1 MPGEATVAGSAAE
14 TAETAGAA
22 AAVEHCNEV
31 HLVGRLAAEPV
42 RRELPSGDVLVQFRV
57 VVDRGPSLRGTAGR
71 RTPTIDTLDCT
82 AWRKDVQRSLGSYVA
97 GDVIEVTGAL
107 RRRFWRSPGGPASR
121 SEVEATRLRRLLRAG
136 RQ

>member
-1 MPGEATVAGSAAE
+1 MAGSAAE
-14 TAETAGAA
+14 TDRAA
-22 AAVEHCNEV
+22 AAAEHCNEV

-42 RRELPSGDVLVQFRV
+42 RRELPSGDVLMQFRV
-57 VVDRGPSLRGTAGR
+57 VVDRGPSLRTAGR
-71 RTPTIDTLDCT
+71 RTPTVDTLDCT

-121 SEVEATRLRRLLRAG
+121 SEVEATRLRRLLRA
-136 RQ
+136 RQQ

>member
-1 MPGEATVAGSAAE
+1 VIQGEAAVAGSATE
-14 TAETAGAA
+14 TDRTAT
-22 AAVEHCNEV
+22 VPEHCNEV

-57 VVDRGPSLRGTAGR
+57 VVERGPGLRAAGR
-71 RTPTIDTLDCT
+71 RTPTVDTLDCT

-97 GDVIEVTGAL
+97 GDVVEVTGAL

-121 SEVEATRLRRLLRAG
+121 SEVEATRLRRLQRAS
-136 RQ
+136 